1 MTAAAARRRDP
12 ERGDGPVSAAV
23 IAPVFLAVIFLAVQA
38 GLWGHARTVASAAA
52 QVGAVSARGM
62 NATAEAGA
70 AARAYLAQTSGGL
83 SDVTVT
89 AARSDQVTVTVTGTA
104 PTLVPGVRL
113 RVDATSSVPVE
124 RLTTAG
130 AP

>member
-1 MTAAAARRRDP
+1 MTAAAARRHDP

-23 IAPVFLAVIFLAVQA
+23 IAPVFLAVLFLAIQA

-52 QVGAVSARGM
+52 QVGAVSARGL
-62 NATAEAGA
+62 NATTEAGA
-70 AARAYLAQTSGGL
+70 AARAYLAQTGGGL

-89 AARSDQVTVTVTGTA
+89 AARADQVTVTVTGTA
-104 PTLVPGVRL
+104 PTLVPGVTL
-113 RVDATSSVPVE
+113 RVDATSTAPVD

-130 AP
+130 TP

>member
-1 MTAAAARRRDP
+1 MTAIHELDP

-23 IAPVFLAVIFLAVQA
+23 IAPVFLAVVLLAVQA

-52 QVGAVSARGM
+52 QVGALSARGVQ
-62 NATAEAGA
+62 ASASADT

-83 SDVTVT
+83 SEVTVT
-89 AARSDQVTVTVTGTA
+89 ATRGDQVSVTVTGTA

-113 RVDATSSVPVE
+113 TVDATSSVPVD

-130 AP
+130 TP